1 LCLQKEIH
9 LLFFILSLPLFL
21 TFPVFVNLL
30 INTFT
35 ILPCIQHCLSH
46 TSAESLIHTYVFSRL
61 DYCNFPSP
69 WPLPG
74 VCFLFCVVQD
84 RKHKVIK
91 KLQMQV
97 PSCTKGRIVS
107 CLRCSSG
114 QCHSLDKESGLISVL
129 SYSLEAKFA
138 QFSLSSLNMGHP
150 YSSLHPI
157 CDHPYTVGN
166 TTVQMK
172 VFRYLKFLSQIDR
185 LIFPVFLK

>member
-1 LCLQKEIH
+1 MSSPGLIIVIFHLHGLCQE
-9 LLFFILSLPLFL
+9 FAFS
-21 TFPVFVNLL
+21 FVLYRTGSIRWL
-30 INTFT
+30 RSYK
-35 ILPCIQHCLSH
+35 CKS
-46 TSAESLIHTYVFSRL
+46 
-61 DYCNFPSP
+61 
-69 WPLPG
+69 
-74 VCFLFCVVQD
+74 
-84 RKHKVIK
+84 
-91 KLQMQV
+91 
-97 PSCTKGRIVS
+97 PSCTKGRTVS

-129 SYSLEAKFA
+129 SYTLEAKFA

-185 LIFPVFLK
+185 LIFPVFLKWWWRPGLDMYIVPWATWCL